1 MGSIVVGVDGSEQSK
16 AALEWALDEARLR
29 GATLEVVSAYRPP
42 SGWLGMGEAMG
53 ATIPVSITESDVA
66 DYTTEMVDRLLEE
79 VKPPTA
85 VEVVRRV
92 VPGHAAQAL
101 VEAAADADLL
111 VVGTRGHG
119 DVGSVLLGSVG
130 MHCVHHATCPVVVV
144 RGGPPDR

>member
-1 MGSIVVGVDGSEQSK
+1 MGNIVVGVDGSEQSR
-16 AALEWALDEARLR
+16 AALEWALQEAQLR
-29 GATLEVVSAYRPP
+29 EATLEVVSVYRLP

-53 ATIPVSITESDVA
+53 ATIPVSITESDVV
-66 DYTTEMVDRLLEE
+66 DYTTEMVDNLLKD

-92 VPGHAAQAL
+92 VPGQAAQVL
-101 VEAAADADLL
+101 VEAAAEADLL

-130 MHCVHHATCPVVVV
+130 MHCVHHASCPVVVV
-144 RGGPPDR
+144 RGGPADS